1 MRGLTVQN
9 LFGEG
14 NEVMNQLANY
24 HKESFKYSAMRLLGA
39 SNLIGN
45 PSRFVS
51 NIGTGVSD
59 FFIKPSQGF
68 KDGGIVKMKEGFYE
82 GSQSLIKNSLL
93 APVGAVAKIG
103 SSISKGT
110 LAMSGDDQ
118 YIEQKNQNDQR
129 NKPKSMGDGMK
140 KGMSSAKMSIYSGMS
155 GVLT

>member
-1 MRGLTVQN
+1 
-9 LFGEG
+9 
-14 NEVMNQLANY
+14 MNQLANY

-93 APVGAVAKIG
+93 APVGAVARFG

-110 LAMSGDDQ
+110 LAMSGDD
-118 YIEQKNQNDQR
+118 
-129 NKPKSMGDGMK
+129 
-140 KGMSSAKMSIYSGMS
+140 
-155 GVLT
+155 